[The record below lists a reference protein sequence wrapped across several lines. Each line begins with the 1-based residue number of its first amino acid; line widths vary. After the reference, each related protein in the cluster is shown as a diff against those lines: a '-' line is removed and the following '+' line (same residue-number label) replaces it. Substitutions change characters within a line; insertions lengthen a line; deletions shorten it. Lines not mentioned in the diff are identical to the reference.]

1 MKTVEMQDGKR
12 KPANLYFFIVIR
24 TAFMYNDKIPGKEK
38 IRPAEEKYPP
48 FGGERRTV

>member
-24 TAFMYNDKIPGKEK
+24 TAFMYNDTI
-38 IRPAEEKYPP
+38 A
-48 FGGERRTV
+48 